1 MDQDGPRILR
11 VNASGSRGLRKH
23 VCELRPPDILAVSGY
38 RHDRATVP
46 LGQHRAKPDAAG
58 ARGQTALGSNS
69 PTLEQLTAAVISA
82 EFHAIE
88 STEEIRDILDHR
100 RGLREAELAALRDR
114 ANPKDVLFVPTVA
127 G

>member
-1 MDQDGPRILR
+1 MIEQRYP
-11 VNASGSRGLRKH
+11 SGSIVL
-23 VCELRPPDILAVSGY
+23 
-38 RHDRATVP
+38 
-46 LGQHRAKPDAAG
+46 KPDAAG
-58 ARGQTALGSNS
+58 
-69 PTLEQLTAAVISA
+69 QLTAAVISS

-88 STEEIRDILDHR
+88 STQEVRDILDHR

>member
-1 MDQDGPRILR
+1 L
-11 VNASGSRGLRKH
+11 K
-23 VCELRPPDILAVSGY
+23 
-38 RHDRATVP
+38 
-46 LGQHRAKPDAAG
+46 
-58 ARGQTALGSNS
+58 
-69 PTLEQLTAAVISA
+69 QLTAAVISA